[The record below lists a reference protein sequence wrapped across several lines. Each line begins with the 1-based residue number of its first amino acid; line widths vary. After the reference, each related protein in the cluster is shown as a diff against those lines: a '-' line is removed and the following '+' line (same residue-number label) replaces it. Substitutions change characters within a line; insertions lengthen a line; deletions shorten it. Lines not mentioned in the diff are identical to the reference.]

1 MAAKN
6 MKLPLVVITGP
17 TASGKT
23 GLAIEIAQKCSG
35 EIICADSR
43 TIYRVMDV
51 GTAKPTKYE
60 QSLVPHW
67 GIDLANPG
75 DYFSAADFKIYAD
88 QKIAEIRSRGHVP
101 FLVGGTGLYIDAV
114 IFDYKFGN
122 PANESLRTKLQ
133 QLNLEELHE
142 YCNKHDIR
150 LPENFK
156 NKRYLIRAIENKD
169 VQVQKVKKPQNN
181 CIIVGITT
189 DKVVLRKRV
198 ENRIEQLFKNGVVD
212 EAKCL
217 GEKYGWYS
225 EAMKSNIY
233 PLIHLYLEG
242 NLSLEDTK
250 RKAVTSDWR
259 LAKRQMTWLRRNKFI
274 QWLPLDE
281 AKRYLLDQLAIRN

>member
-1 MAAKN
+1 